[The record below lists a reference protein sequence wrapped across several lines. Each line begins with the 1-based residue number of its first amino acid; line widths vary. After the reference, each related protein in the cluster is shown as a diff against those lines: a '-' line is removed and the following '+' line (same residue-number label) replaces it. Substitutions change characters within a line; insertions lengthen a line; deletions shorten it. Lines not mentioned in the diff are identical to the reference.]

1 MTRTTHAARPP
12 AGTIRRLASSVAAGM
27 LVLALPLTVAS
38 RTEAAQAC
46 QPVPGNNLERF
57 YPVMQGFGWTRGT
70 PQSETDRSESVSR
83 TTVDFDRQTE
93 TISVEL
99 MDSCRSADVLMLIR
113 ETLKTLPPTTRGTT
127 QRHTT
132 VNGFPAYEE
141 FTAASGHGEI
151 HVLVADRFMVKVTA
165 DSSDLGTLQNAARL
179 VPMSALAALR

>member
-1 MTRTTHAARPP
+1 MTRTTHSAGPSARL
-12 AGTIRRLASSVAAGM
+12 TRHLAPCIAAGM
-27 LVLALPLTVAS
+27 LAVALSLAAAT

-46 QPVPGNNLERF
+46 QPVPGTNLEKF
-57 YPVMQGFGWTRGT
+57 YPVLPGWTRGM

-83 TTVDFDRQTE
+83 TTVDFDRKTE

-113 ETLKTLPPTTRGTT
+113 ETLKTLPPGTRGTI

-141 FTAASGHGEI
+141 FTAQSGHGEI

-165 DSSDLGTLQNAARL
+165 ESSNLQTLQNAARL
-179 VPMSALAALR
+179 VPMSTLATAR